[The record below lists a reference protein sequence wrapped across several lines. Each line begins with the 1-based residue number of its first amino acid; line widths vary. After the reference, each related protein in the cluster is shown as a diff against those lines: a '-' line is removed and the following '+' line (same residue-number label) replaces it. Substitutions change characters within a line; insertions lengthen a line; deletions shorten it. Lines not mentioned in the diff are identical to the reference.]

1 VCVCVCVCAGTNPHG
16 MSMFWC
22 VAVGSTAGQ
31 SLSAS
36 HQAHSR
42 QTPSPLAQ
50 MPGNL
55 FHLQL

>member
-1 VCVCVCVCAGTNPHG
+1 MCVYVRADTNPHG
-16 MSMFWC
+16 VSMYWC

-50 MPGNL
+50 VPGNL
-55 FHLQL
+55 FRIQLRV